1 MEDRM
6 ATAKATHK
14 PKMDILVNPKTKG
27 LTEKQEKFCR
37 IYATEDVTRTEA
49 ARQAG
54 FADNTAAWAASRF
67 LNGRDYPHVLV
78 RIAEIKEE
86 LSRKYEVTF
95 DSHIRQ
101 LAKIRDMA
109 LEKGNYTAAVAAE
122 KSRGQAGGL
131 YISRSEIL
139 VGKIDQMSREDVI
152 AEIAKLQQQFPV
164 LMQSTS
170 PTIDMIANARDPDG
184 IPDFVPDDE
193 RQRMAEEID
202 Q

>member
-49 ARQAG
+49 ARLAG
-54 FADNTAAWAASRF
+54 YTDTTAPIAGSRF
-67 LNGRDYPHVLV
+67 LNGRDYPHILV

-86 LSRKYEVTF
+86 LARKYEVTF

-101 LAKIRDMA
+101 LARIRDMA
-109 LEKGNYTAAVAAE
+109 LEKGQYAAAVSAE

-131 YISRSEIL
+131 YVSRSEIL

-170 PTIDMIANARDPDG
+170 PTIDMVATSRDPDG
-184 IPDFVPDDE
+184 IPDFVPHEE
-193 RQRMAEEID
+193 RQRVAEEID

>member
-1 MEDRM
+1 M
-6 ATAKATHK
+6 ARAKQTHK
-14 PKMDILVNPKTKG
+14 PKLDIVVNPKKEKG

-49 ARQAG
+49 AKLAG
-54 FADNTAAWAASRF
+54 YGDGTAAWAASRF

-86 LSRKYEVTF
+86 LSRKYEVSF
-95 DSHIRQ
+95 DGHVRQ

-122 KSRGQAGGL
+122 KSRGQVAGL

-139 VGKIDQMSREDVI
+139 VGKIDQMSREEVL
-152 AEIAKLQQQFPV
+152 AEIAKLQSQFPI
-164 LMQSTS
+164 LIDQTA
-170 PTIDMIANARDPDG
+170 PTIDMISARRDAEELPDY
-184 IPDFVPDDE
+184 ITEED
-193 RQRMAEEID
+193 RQRLEMEID
-202 Q
+202 E

>member
-1 MEDRM
+1 M

-49 ARQAG
+49 ARLAG
-54 FADNTAAWAASRF
+54 YTDTTAPIAGSRF
-67 LNGRDYPHVLV
+67 LNGRDYPHILV

-101 LAKIRDMA
+101 LARIRDMA

-139 VGKIDQMSREDVI
+139 VGKIDQMSRDEVL
-152 AEIAKLQQQFPV
+152 AEITKLQAQFPV

-170 PTIDMIANARDPDG
+170 PTIDMVANARDPDA
-184 IPDFVPDDE
+184 IPDFVPVADRE
-193 RQRMAEEID
+193 RAFEELEE
-202 Q
+202 

>member
-1 MEDRM
+1 M
-6 ATAKATHK
+6 ASAKATHK

-54 FADNTAAWAASRF
+54 FVDNTAAWAASRF
-67 LNGRDYPHVLV
+67 LNGRDYPHILV

-101 LAKIRDMA
+101 LAKIRDLA

-164 LMQSTS
+164 LMNATS
-170 PTIDMIANARDPDG
+170 PTLDMVATSRDPDG

>member
-1 MEDRM
+1 M
-6 ATAKATHK
+6 ARAKQTHK
-14 PKMDILVNPKTKG
+14 PKLDIVVNPKKEKG

-49 ARQAG
+49 AKLAG
-54 FADNTAAWAASRF
+54 YGDGTAAWAASRF

-86 LSRKYEVTF
+86 LSRKYEVSF
-95 DSHIRQ
+95 DGHVRQ

-122 KSRGQAGGL
+122 KSRGQVAGL

-139 VGKIDQMSREDVI
+139 VGKIDQMSREEVL
-152 AEIAKLQQQFPV
+152 AEIAKLQSQFPI
-164 LMQSTS
+164 LIDQTA
-170 PTIDMIANARDPDG
+170 PTIDMISARRDAEELPDYVTEE
-184 IPDFVPDDE
+184 D
-193 RQRMAEEID
+193 RQRLEMEID
-202 Q
+202 E

>member
-49 ARQAG
+49 ARMAG
-54 FADNTAAWAASRF
+54 YTDTTAPIAGSRF
-67 LNGRDYPHVLV
+67 LNGRDYPHILV

-101 LAKIRDMA
+101 LARIRDMA

-131 YISRSEIL
+131 YVSRSEIL
-139 VGKIDQMSREDVI
+139 VGKIDQMSRDEVL
-152 AEIAKLQQQFPV
+152 AEIMKLQQQFPV

-170 PTIDMIANARDPDG
+170 PTIDMVATARDPDA
-184 IPDFVPDDE
+184 IPDFVPVAD
-193 RQRMAEEID
+193 RARAFEELEE
-202 Q
+202 

>member
-1 MEDRM
+1 M

-49 ARQAG
+49 ARMAG
-54 FADNTAAWAASRF
+54 YGDGTASWAASRF
-67 LNGRDYPHVLV
+67 LNGRDYPHILV

-131 YISRSEIL
+131 YVSRSEIL
-139 VGKIDQMSREDVI
+139 VGKIDQMSRDEVL
-152 AEIAKLQQQFPV
+152 AEIMKLQAQFPV
-164 LMQSTS
+164 LMSSTS
-170 PTIDMIANARDPDG
+170 PTIDMVATSRDPDD
-184 IPDFVPDDE
+184 IPDFIPEEE
-193 RQRMAEEID
+193 RQRMAEELD

>member
-6 ATAKATHK
+6 ASAKATHK
-14 PKMDILVNPKTKG
+14 PKMEILVNPKTKG

-54 FADNTAAWAASRF
+54 YTETTAPIAGSRF
-67 LNGRDYPHVLV
+67 LNGRDYPHILV

-101 LAKIRDMA
+101 LARIRDMA

-152 AEIAKLQQQFPV
+152 AEISKLQAQFPV

-170 PTIDMIANARDPDG
+170 PTIDMIATSRDPDA
-184 IPDFVPDDE
+184 IPDFVP
-193 RQRMAEEID
+193 AEERARAFEELEE
-202 Q
+202 

>member
-1 MEDRM
+1 M
-6 ATAKATHK
+6 AKAKATHK

-37 IYATEDVTRTEA
+37 IYATEDVTRTDA

-54 FADNTAAWAASRF
+54 YTETTAPIAGSRF
-67 LNGRDYPHVLV
+67 LNGRDYPHILV

-139 VGKIDQMSREDVI
+139 VGKIDQMSRDEVL
-152 AEIAKLQQQFPV
+152 AEIMKLQQQFPV
-164 LMQSTS
+164 LMSSTS
-170 PTIDMIANARDPDG
+170 PTLDMVATSRDPDA
-184 IPDFVPDDE
+184 IPDFVPVEDRE
-193 RQRMAEEID
+193 RAIAELEE
-202 Q
+202 

>member
-1 MEDRM
+1 M
-6 ATAKATHK
+6 ARAKQTHK
-14 PKMDILVNPKTKG
+14 PKLDIVVNPKKEKG

-49 ARQAG
+49 AKLAG
-54 FADNTAAWAASRF
+54 YSDTTAPIAGSRF
-67 LNGRDYPHVLV
+67 LNGRDYPHILA

-86 LSRKYEVTF
+86 LSRKYEVSF
-95 DSHIRQ
+95 DGHVRQ

-122 KSRGQAGGL
+122 KSRGQVAGL

-139 VGKIDQMSREDVI
+139 VGKIDQMSREEVL
-152 AEIAKLQQQFPV
+152 AEIAKLQTQFPI
-164 LMQSTS
+164 LINQTA
-170 PTIDMIANARDPDG
+170 PTIDMISARRD
-184 IPDFVPDDE
+184 
-193 RQRMAEEID
+193 AEEIPVLVNEEIEAEIE

>member
-1 MEDRM
+1 M
-6 ATAKATHK
+6 ASAKATHK

-27 LTEKQEKFCR
+27 LTEKQERFCR

-54 FADNTAAWAASRF
+54 FVDNTAAWAASRF
-67 LNGRDYPHVLV
+67 LNGRDYPHILV

-164 LMQSTS
+164 LMQATS
-170 PTIDMIANARDPDG
+170 PTIDMVATSRDPDG